1 MEKPGKSKQ
10 PKVSRVELRLL
21 VDPQR
26 PEKLVWSVRGTE
38 SRLEIEK
45 LQ

>member
-38 SRLEIEK
+38 TSLEIEK